1 LLASTAALTLISAP
15 SVSTALKLT
24 LEVQKIEELRPLLE
38 RFSALRQP
46 GDLVLVEVATREA
59 FEYYA
64 EQTGVNRDGVILF
77 VVRPPGG
84 PCDDSP
90 ALNAGR
96 FATDRVWVVS
106 SHRLVDTARLG
117 TIDEML
123 ARIRTVT
130 REVAHL
136 HDVQADAWLFDPS
149 TGPETLT
156 QAGRR
161 NPERC
166 LAVVRS
172 AR

>member
-1 LLASTAALTLISAP
+1 VARAVGLT
-15 SVSTALKLT
+15 VRVQ
-24 LEVQKIEELRPLLE
+24 EVEELRPLLE
-38 RFSALRQP
+38 RFSEVRQP

-64 EQTGVNRDGVILF
+64 EQTGVSRDGVILF
-77 VVRPPGG
+77 GVRKGLG
-84 PCDDSP
+84 PCDDLP

-96 FATDRVWVVS
+96 FATDRVWVLS

-117 TIDEML
+117 TVEDML

-130 REVAHL
+130 REVDHL
-136 HDVQADAWLFDPS
+136 HDTRADAWLFDPS
-149 TGPETLT
+149 TGPQTLT
-156 QAGRR
+156 QVGPR

-166 LAVVRS
+166 LSVVRS